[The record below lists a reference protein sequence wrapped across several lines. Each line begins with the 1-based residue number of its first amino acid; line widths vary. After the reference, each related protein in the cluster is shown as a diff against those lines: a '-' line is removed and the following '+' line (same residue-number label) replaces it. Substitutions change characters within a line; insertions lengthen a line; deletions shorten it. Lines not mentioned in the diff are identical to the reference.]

1 MTNSTPYQ
9 SAPEGGR
16 LLVRHFFWI
25 VAFFA
30 LTVSTISFLIKPLAG
45 VAAFCTFAG
54 LLLPAWQLTMKSSVY
69 AGKFKDL
76 SKADKLSLFCALA
89 GMVLTALGYYVGL
102 SSLFISC

>member
-1 MTNSTPYQ
+1 MTTPTPGQ

-25 VAFFA
+25 VAVFA
-30 LTVSTISFLIKPLAG
+30 LVVSICSFLIKPLAG
-45 VAAFCTFAG
+45 IAAFCTFVG

-76 SKADKLSLFCALA
+76 SKADKISLSFALV
-89 GMVLTALGYYVGL
+89 GMFLTALGYYVGL
-102 SSLFISC
+102 SALFTSC

>member
-30 LTVSTISFLIKPLAG
+30 LAVSTISFLIKPLAG
-45 VAAFCTFAG
+45 VAAFAR
-54 LLLPAWQLTMKSSVY
+54 LLACCCLP
-69 AGKFKDL
+69 G
-76 SKADKLSLFCALA
+76 
-89 GMVLTALGYYVGL
+89 
-102 SSLFISC
+102 SSL